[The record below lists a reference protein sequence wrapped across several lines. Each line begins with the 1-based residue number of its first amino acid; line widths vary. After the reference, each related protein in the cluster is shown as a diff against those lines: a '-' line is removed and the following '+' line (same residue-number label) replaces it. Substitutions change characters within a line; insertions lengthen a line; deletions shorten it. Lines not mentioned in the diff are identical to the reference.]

1 MTSLEV
7 VHVGHHLP
15 YQCTVSSCPSFA
27 LDINLSNLTQS
38 VSLGMLLQVPSMDLI
53 CISFQLLT
61 YKNIQ
66 TSIFV
71 CTLHYSL
78 ASLKSLEHEKKEEE
92 EEEDNTEMALTCFN
106 FCMLDNVDDTCIDI
120 LLLPST
126 KN

>member
-15 YQCTVSSCPSFA
+15 YQCTVSSRPSFA

-38 VSLGMLLQVPSMDLI
+38 VSLGMLLQVPLMDLI

-66 TSIFV
+66 TS
-71 CTLHYSL
+71 CLHI
-78 ASLKSLEHEKKEEE
+78 
-92 EEEDNTEMALTCFN
+92 ALF
-106 FCMLDNVDDTCIDI
+106 TCI
-120 LLLPST
+120 T
-126 KN
+126 KESRTWKEGGGGRRRQHRDGSNMF